1 MIWPP
6 NKIEQI
12 ERMYRTMT
20 AKEMAAHFGISHE
33 NMRYILHQ
41 HDIKDPKN
49 KAHQRRDIICRL
61 WNRGSV
67 HDLAEY
73 IGTDVRTVRRHA
85 KRLGLVERTGQVCA
99 FPMTPDAQAVSKPT
113 TKRVNIRRQRYTIPQ
128 PELFTQ
134 TAA

>member
-1 MIWPP
+1 MEWPP
-6 NKIEQI
+6 HRIAQLEC
-12 ERMYRTMT
+12 MYRTMT

-49 KAHQRRDIICRL
+49 KAHQRRDMICRL

-67 HDLAEY
+67 QELAEY

-99 FPMTPDAQAVSKPT
+99 FPMTAEPEAVR
-113 TKRVNIRRQRYTIPQ
+113 TKAAKRRNIGRQLHSIPQ

-134 TAA
+134 AAA